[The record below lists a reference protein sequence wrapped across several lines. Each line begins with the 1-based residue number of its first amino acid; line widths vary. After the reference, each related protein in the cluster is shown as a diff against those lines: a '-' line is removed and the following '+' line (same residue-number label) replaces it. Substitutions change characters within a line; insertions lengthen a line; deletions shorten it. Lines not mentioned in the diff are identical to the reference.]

1 MLYFRKFSFF
11 FLVFFHFQ
19 LSLPCKCVG
28 KANVLLNFQVHCAVA
43 VTNVSE
49 ECTAPIFKVG

>member
-19 LSLPCKCVG
+19 LSIPCNCVG
-28 KANVLLNFQVHCAVA
+28 KANVLLSFQVCRAVE
-43 VTNVSE
+43 VTNVSDVR
-49 ECTAPIFKVG
+49 TAPIFRVG